1 MIQSGFMVL
10 QSNRLENLR
19 RVTVEWL
26 RRNPLEPL
34 ENDVI
39 LVQSNG
45 VAQWLKIALAR
56 DSDDTDEAGCG
67 IAAALNIDLPGRF
80 HWQAY
85 RAVLG
90 NLPKTSP
97 YDKPLLTWRLLRLLP
112 DLLDEPRFASLRH
125 FLAEDHSQRKL
136 FQLAQR
142 LADLLD
148 QYQIYRAD
156 WLNDWSAGK
165 DQFTRNNQHQG
176 LPDSQQWQAELWRR
190 VQADIPDSQRHNG
203 RARIHADFLQACQ
216 SGLSPDSHSL
226 PRRVIVFGL
235 SSLPRQTL
243 EVLAAIANV
252 SQILLCVQNPS
263 EQYWG
268 DTIDTLSDHGNALL
282 AAWGRQGR
290 DYLRLLAEHDE
301 RSAYEQLF
309 AANKLT
315 LDLFDAPDESSLLG
329 QLHADIFH
337 LRSRAEITGLAP
349 PAPDDRSISFHIA
362 HSRQREVEILQDHLL
377 DLMAAS
383 PDLHPRDILVMVPD
397 INQFA
402 PHIQAVFG
410 RLRPDDSRYLPFTV
424 SDQGHTHRAQI
435 YQALEMLLSLH
446 RSRFSVSELLDLLD
460 IHAIQRAFGLKTADH
475 NLLHNWVAG
484 AGIRWGLDGRQRLQ
498 QELLLSD
505 EPAVLDQNTWQFGLR
520 RMLLGYAAG
529 RSDAWQ
535 DIEPYDEVS
544 GLDAALVGTI
554 SHILQRLAHYRELFM
569 QPTNVEQW
577 TQRITQLIREFFDP
591 QDDREQVLLSRAEQ
605 KLQQWLE
612 QCDEADF
619 HDDLP
624 IEVVSDF
631 FLSALDAPDLNQRF
645 LAGTINFATLMPMRA
660 IPFRHICL
668 LGMNDGEYPRQV
680 AAVDFDL
687 MRHDYR
693 AGDRSRREDDRY
705 LFLEAMLSARESLYI
720 SWAGRNIRDNSE
732 RPPSVLVAQLRDYLS
747 QRCDVHTLT
756 RSYPLQP
763 FSHRYFT
770 AGSPWYTYAHEW
782 QGNSPAHAT
791 HASQPD
797 IRMPLSAG
805 TEPTDEAIKLRQLS
819 ALLKNPAAV
828 YFEQALGTVFRDAK
842 TDAEDDEC
850 FDING
855 LQRWQLQNQMINE
868 TVLRLTKPDT
878 EALTV
883 ESLLE
888 NAMLRLQRQGQLPLA
903 GFAALQHRNL
913 IDPLIRPLQRYQRLV
928 GEYTV
933 RSEDQID
940 ITLPDS
946 TFSLS
951 DRLSDILS
959 NDNGERIRI
968 EMISGQI
975 WDGSGSGKKA
985 ASIKWHYLARLW
997 PAHLAAQL
1005 VGPTRT
1011 HILGPD
1017 THQVALP
1024 PMDTQRASDLL
1035 SGLLTLWQQNLE
1047 QPLASAVKTGCSW
1060 LTADNQDT
1068 PSKAI
1073 GQYEGNFGSTG
1084 EMQSSYALYRLWPDF
1099 EALQAAGFQQASLRL
1114 YEPMVKFWHQ
1124 YRQEADA

>member
-26 RRNPLEPL
+26 RRNPLDPL

-45 VAQWLKIALAR
+45 VAQWLKIALAQ
-56 DSDDTDEAGCG
+56 DDDGSNEAGCG

-90 NLPKTSP
+90 DLPKTSP

-112 DLLDEPRFASLRH
+112 DLLDEPRFATLQH
-125 FLAEDHSQRKL
+125 FLANDHSQRKL

-142 LADLLD
+142 LSDLLD

-165 DQFTRNNQHQG
+165 DQFTRHNQHQS
-176 LPDSQQWQAELWRR
+176 LPESQRWQAELWRR
-190 VQADIPDSQRHNG
+190 VQADIPPAQRHNG
-203 RARIHADFLQACQ
+203 RAQIHADFLATCQA
-216 SGLSPDSHSL
+216 GLKPGSHSL

-235 SSLPRQTL
+235 SSLPKQTL

-252 SQILLCVQNPS
+252 SQILLCVHNPS

-268 DTIDTLSDHGNALL
+268 DTIDALSDHGNGLL

-290 DYLRLLAEHDE
+290 DYLRLLSEHDE

-309 AANKLT
+309 AANKLA
-315 LDLFDAPDESSLLG
+315 LDLFEAPDESRLLG

-337 LRSRAEITGLAP
+337 LRSRAELASL
-349 PAPDDRSISFHIA
+349 PAPSPDDHSISFHIA

-377 DLMAAS
+377 DLMAAD

-410 RLRPDDSRYLPFTV
+410 RLRPDDPRYLPFTV
-424 SDQGHTHRAQI
+424 SDQGQTQRAPV

-446 RSRFSVSELLDLLD
+446 RSRFTVSELLDLLD
-460 IHAIQRAFGLKTADH
+460 ISAIQKAFGLQASDH
-475 NLLHNWVAG
+475 SLLHNWVAG
-484 AGIRWGLDGRQRLQ
+484 AGIRWGLDGQQRLQ
-498 QELLLSD
+498 QELLSSD
-505 EPAVLDQNTWQFGLR
+505 DPDVLDQNTWQFGLR

-529 RSDAWQ
+529 NSEAWQ

-544 GLDAALVGTI
+544 GLDAALVGTV
-554 SHILQRLAHYRELFM
+554 SHILQRLAHYRALFM
-569 QPTNVEQW
+569 QPADVEQW
-577 TQRITQLIREFFDP
+577 ITRITQLIHEFLAP
-591 QDDREQVLLSRAEQ
+591 QDDREQILVSRAEQ
-605 KLQQWLE
+605 KLQQWLA

-619 HDDLP
+619 HEPLP
-624 IEVVSDF
+624 VDVVSDH
-631 FLSALDAPDLNQRF
+631 FLSALDSTDLNQRF

-668 LGMNDGEYPRQV
+668 LGMNDGDYPRQV
-680 AAVDFDL
+680 PAVDFDL

-705 LFLEAMLSARESLYI
+705 LFLEAILSARDSLYV

-732 RPPSVLVAQLRDYLS
+732 RPPSVLVAQLRDYLA
-747 QRCDVHTLT
+747 QRCDVDRLT

-763 FSHRYFT
+763 FSQRYFT
-770 AGSPWYTYAHEW
+770 EGTPWHTYAHEW
-782 QGNSPAHAT
+782 QTTTP
-791 HASQPD
+791 PD
-797 IRMPLSAG
+797 ETPRDRTPVRLLSKAVTTQTPEEIR
-805 TEPTDEAIKLRQLS
+805 LRQLS

-828 YFEQALGTVFRDAK
+828 YFEQTLGTVFRDANI
-842 TDAEDDEC
+842 DVEDDEC

-855 LQRWQLQNQMINE
+855 LQRWQLQSQLINHTIRRIMQADSTELPVE
-868 TVLRLTKPDT
+868 T
-878 EALTV
+878 
-883 ESLLE
+883 LLE
-888 NAMLRLQRQGQLPLA
+888 AAMHRLQRQGQLPLA
-903 GFAALQHRNL
+903 GFAELQHRRL
-913 IDPLIRPLQRYQRLV
+913 IDPLLRPMQRFQALTS
-928 GEYTV
+928 EFTV
-933 RSEDQID
+933 RSEGQID
-940 ITLPDS
+940 IQLPDS
-946 TFSLS
+946 PLSLT
-951 DRLSDILS
+951 DRVSDILI
-959 NDNGERIRI
+959 NDKGERIRI
-968 EMISGQI
+968 EMIGGQI
-975 WDGSGSGKKA
+975 WDGASSGKKA

-997 PAHLAAQL
+997 PSHLAAQL
-1005 VGPTRT
+1005 SGPTRT

-1024 PMDTQRASDLL
+1024 PISREQSTRLLTDLL
-1035 SGLLTLWQQNLE
+1035 QLWATNLDK
-1047 QPLASAVKTGCSW
+1047 PLATAVKTGCAW

-1068 PSKAI
+1068 PVKAVA
-1073 GQYEGNFGSTG
+1073 QYEGGFVGAG

-1099 EALQAAGFQQASLRL
+1099 ETLVEAGFREASINL
-1114 YEPMVKFWHQ
+1114 YAPMVEFWHQ
-1124 YRQEADA
+1124 YRQEDEA